1 MEIGTIGAGAF
12 AQAFAKRALKA
23 GHKVKLSNS
32 RGPDSLREIVNQL
45 GPGAM
50 AVLKEV
56 AASCELVLLAV
67 PWDNVPGT
75 LASLP
80 SWKNQILI
88 DGTNPFHGK
97 AGKFTPAD
105 VGNLSTSQLV
115 AVLAPGAR
123 VVKAFNHMTVP
134 NLEADPVVN
143 GARRVAFISADD
155 DAAKKRV
162 EILLKELGY
171 SVIDLGDL
179 RDGGL
184 IQQAGGPLAGRDLLE
199 RGEYRKKG
207 DSS

>member
-1 MEIGTIGAGAF
+1 MEIGTIGAGDF

-32 RGPDSLREIVNQL
+32 RGPESLREIFNQL

-50 AVLKEV
+50 AATKEG
-56 AASCELVLLAV
+56 AAACEVVLLAV
-67 PWDNVPGT
+67 PWDNVQET
-75 LASLP
+75 LARLP
-80 SWKNQILI
+80 KWKNQILI

-97 AGKFTPAD
+97 AGSFRPAD

-115 AVLAPGAR
+115 AALAPGAR
-123 VVKAFNHMTVP
+123 VVKAFNHMIAT
-134 NLEADPVVN
+134 NLEAEPVVN
-143 GARRVAFISADD
+143 GARRVAFVSADD
-155 DAAKKRV
+155 DDAKKRV
-162 EILLKELGY
+162 ATLLESFGY

-199 RGEYRKKG
+199 RGKYPK
-207 DSS
+207 

>member
-12 AQAFAKRALKA
+12 AQAFARRALKA
-23 GHKVKLSNS
+23 GHKVKLSND
-32 RGPDSLREIVNQL
+32 RGPDSLREIVDQL
-45 GPGAM
+45 GPGAV
-50 AVLKEV
+50 AVPKEM

-67 PWDNVPGT
+67 PWDNIPGT

-115 AVLAPGAR
+115 AALAPGAR

-134 NLEADPVVN
+134 NLEADPVVQ
-143 GARRVAFISADD
+143 GARRVAFVSADD

-162 EILLKELGY
+162 EILLKELAY

-179 RDGGL
+179 REGGL
-184 IQQAGGPLAGRDLLE
+184 IQAGGPLAGRDLLE

-207 DSS
+207 DPS

>member
-23 GHKVKLSNS
+23 GYKVKLSND

-45 GPGAM
+45 GPGAV
-50 AVLKEV
+50 AVPREV

-80 SWKNQILI
+80 KWKSQILI

-97 AGKFTPAD
+97 AGTFTPAD

-115 AVLAPGAR
+115 AALAHGAR

-134 NLEADPVVN
+134 NLEADPFVN
-143 GARRVAFISADD
+143 GARRVTFVSADD
-155 DAAKKRV
+155 NEAKKRV
-162 EILLKELGY
+162 ETLLESLGY

-179 RDGGL
+179 RHGGL
-184 IQQAGGPLAGRDLLE
+184 IQQAGGPFAGRDLLE
-199 RGEYRKKG
+199 RGEYHK
-207 DSS
+207 

>member
-1 MEIGTIGAGAF
+1 MEIGTIGAGDF
-12 AQAFAKRALKA
+12 AQAFAKLALKA
-23 GHKVKLSNS
+23 GHKVKLSNN
-32 RGPDSLREIVNQL
+32 RGPESLRETVNRL

-50 AVLKEV
+50 AATKDE
-56 AASCELVLLAV
+56 AAACEMVLLAV
-67 PWDNVPGT
+67 PWDYVPET

-80 SWKNQILI
+80 KWKNQILI

-97 AGKFTPAD
+97 AGTFKPAD

-115 AVLAPGAR
+115 AALAPGSR
-123 VVKAFNHMTVP
+123 VVKALNNMTVP

-162 EILLKELGY
+162 EALLEAFSY
-171 SVIDLGDL
+171 SVIDLGNL

-184 IQQAGGPLAGRDLLE
+184 LQQAGGPLAGRDLLE
-199 RGEYRKKG
+199 RGEY
-207 DSS
+207 S